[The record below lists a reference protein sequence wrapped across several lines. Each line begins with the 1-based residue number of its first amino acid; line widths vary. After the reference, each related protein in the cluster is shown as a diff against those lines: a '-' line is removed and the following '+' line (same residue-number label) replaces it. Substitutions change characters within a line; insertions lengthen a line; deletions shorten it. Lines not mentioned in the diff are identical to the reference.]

1 MTNDIIKILNLKGYD
16 IDLTKSFLDND
27 DLVNVKIHIYLNQRI
42 LLCPFCESKTKIKEY
57 KIKKLTHA
65 LFIDVECNLIF
76 HQRRMICTCCN
87 KTFMENNPFSVRG
100 HKADIQTEV
109 SILEQ
114 LKNFKTTFKEVADM
128 YHLST
133 TTVVRIFDARVQLKR
148 HPLTKWVSMDEF
160 YSRKLSTTGYCF
172 TLFDPI
178 TRTVLD
184 ILPSRHKRILTDYFA
199 RIPII
204 ERKKVQYIS
213 IDMWDSYKDVAKRA
227 FPNAIIAV
235 DSFHVIKHLNKAM
248 DDVRKRIMKRYE
260 ESKYDDLGYYR
271 LLKKFHFFFTKDM
284 DKIKFNPKKSKKY
297 SYLHDKYGMLDKLLS
312 IDDELKQAYF
322 LKEMYREF
330 NLCSY
335 YHETHEKLNDILEI
349 FKTHAIPEY
358 WEFIH
363 MVENWKEEICN
374 SFKIVENKRL
384 SNGPIESLN
393 SRTKILL
400 KNACGYSNFNR
411 FKNRLMFSMNKHEPI
426 NGNYSN
432 NSYNRI
438 GKLRGKYKK

>member
-1 MTNDIIKILNLKGYD
+1 
-16 IDLTKSFLDND
+16 
-27 DLVNVKIHIYLNQRI
+27 
-42 LLCPFCESKTKIKEY
+42 
-57 KIKKLTHA
+57 
-65 LFIDVECNLIF
+65 
-76 HQRRMICTCCN
+76 
-87 KTFMENNPFSVRG
+87 
-100 HKADIQTEV
+100 
-109 SILEQ
+109 
-114 LKNFKTTFKEVADM
+114 
-128 YHLST
+128 
-133 TTVVRIFDARVQLKR
+133 
-148 HPLTKWVSMDEF
+148 
-160 YSRKLSTTGYCF
+160 
-172 TLFDPI
+172 
-178 TRTVLD
+178 
-184 ILPSRHKRILTDYFA
+184 
-199 RIPII
+199 
-204 ERKKVQYIS
+204 
-213 IDMWDSYKDVAKRA
+213 
-227 FPNAIIAV
+227 
-235 DSFHVIKHLNKAM
+235 
-248 DDVRKRIMKRYE
+248 
-260 ESKYDDLGYYR
+260 
-271 LLKKFHFFFTKDM
+271 M